1 MTENLSGG
9 KNRRKK
15 KKGGGREVGMRAHES
30 TREGGGK
37 TYTNTNK
44 IKYNQ

>member
-9 KNRRKK
+9 KTNEKK
-15 KKGGGREVGMRAHES
+15 KGREVGMRAHES
-30 TREGGGK
+30 MREGGGK

-44 IKYNQ
+44 IQYNQ